1 MQKAGAYLKSIRE
14 DKGYTIQE
22 ISKATKLSC
31 AVIRALEEGR
41 IDNVDPVYLK
51 GFLKLYCRYLGLDW
65 GDFISQHPIPVL
77 AKGAQKSSSS
87 KSQARD
93 KKTVEANSS
102 GNRKPDYGLVAN
114 SSGNRKPDYGL
125 VAKDKK
131 EGISFLKLVQVNKKI
146 IALILTVIAVLLFTF
161 IVFRGCV
168 FLFKKLPKFELPKV
182 KSVKV
187 EKPKAPEPIK
197 VIKAAPPKKIP
208 APPPAKVSAPVAKE
222 PVNSSGN
229 RKPDYG
235 LAAKEP
241 PVKDSPKALKPKE
254 VTLAIRAQDDSFI
267 TLKVDGKIV
276 YQRMMYKGKAE
287 TWSAK
292 NKIEFSVGNAGGL
305 SLEVNGKPIL
315 PLGKKGQQI
324 KNILINSEGLKAL

>member
-22 ISKATKLSC
+22 ISKATKLSS

-65 GDFISQHPIPVL
+65 GDFISQHPISAL
-77 AKGAQKSSSS
+77 AKGAQKSSPV
-87 KSQARD
+87 KPQPRD
-93 KKTVEANSS
+93 KKAAVVN
-102 GNRKPDYGLVAN
+102 GLKPFTTNQGF
-114 SSGNRKPDYGL
+114 
-125 VAKDKK
+125 
-131 EGISFLKLVQVNKKI
+131 SFSKLVSANKKL
-146 IALILTVIAVLLFTF
+146 IAAILAVIAILLFTF
-161 IVFRGCV
+161 IVFRGCI
-168 FLFKKLPKFELPKV
+168 FLFKKLPKFELPKAAPPPA
-182 KSVKV
+182 KV
-187 EKPKAPEPIK
+187 A
-197 VIKAAPPKKIP
+197 KAAPPKKIP
-208 APPPAKVSAPVAKE
+208 APAPAKVPVPTPVAKAVGA
-222 PVNSSGN
+222 PLVGAQ
-229 RKPDYG
+229 KP
-235 LAAKEP
+235 
-241 PVKDSPKALKPKE
+241 KPKE

-267 TLKVDGKIV
+267 TLKVDVKIV

-292 NKIEFSVGNAGGL
+292 NKIELSVGNAGGL

>member
-22 ISKATKLSC
+22 ISKSTKLSS

-51 GFLKLYCRYLGLDW
+51 GFLKLYCRYLGLNW
-65 GDFISQHPIPVL
+65 EVFISEYPISVL
-77 AKGAQKSSSS
+77 AKKQQKSSAVKAQS
-87 KSQARD
+87 KDRNTSVVAAQRAAT
-93 KKTVEANSS
+93 KK
-102 GNRKPDYGLVAN
+102 GGF
-114 SSGNRKPDYGL
+114 
-125 VAKDKK
+125 
-131 EGISFLKLVQVNKKI
+131 SFLKLISANKKF
-146 IALILTVIAVLLFTF
+146 IALILTIIAVLLFTF
-161 IVFRGCV
+161 IVFRGCI
-168 FLFKKLPKFELPKV
+168 FLFKKLPKFELPKA
-182 KSVKV
+182 
-187 EKPKAPEPIK
+187 APPPAK

-208 APPPAKVSAPVAKE
+208 VPAPAKVPVSTPVAKAVGA
-222 PVNSSGN
+222 PLVGAQ
-229 RKPDYG
+229 KP
-235 LAAKEP
+235 
-241 PVKDSPKALKPKE
+241 KPKE

-292 NKIEFSVGNAGGL
+292 NKIELSVGNAGGL
-305 SLEVNGKPIL
+305 SLEVNGKPLL

-324 KNILINSEGLKAL
+324 KNILINSEGLKVL

>member
-51 GFLKLYCRYLGLDW
+51 GFLKLYCRYLALDW

-93 KKTVEANSS
+93 KKTVE
-102 GNRKPDYGLVAN
+102 AN

-168 FLFKKLPKFELPKV
+168 FLFKKLSKFELPKV

-324 KNILINSEGLKAL
+324 KNILINSEGLKVL